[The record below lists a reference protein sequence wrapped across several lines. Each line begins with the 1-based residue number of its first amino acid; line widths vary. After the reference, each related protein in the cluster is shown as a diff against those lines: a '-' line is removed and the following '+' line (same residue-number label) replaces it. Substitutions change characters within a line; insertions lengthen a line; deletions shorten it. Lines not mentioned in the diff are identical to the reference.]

1 MSTTDVLMK
10 THTNYRIKTAER
22 QYVEA
27 FEDEIRAFKSRV
39 KARAKEKVEAAIKEA
54 DEVGHQG
61 KGWERESSD
70 LEPQP
75 PSKAMDCLNLI
86 TSTPTTGCRD
96 IFRI

>member
-39 KARAKEKVEAAIKEA
+39 KARAKEKVEAARRQMRWAIKER
-54 DEVGHQG
+54 DG
-61 KGWERESSD
+61 KERA
-70 LEPQP
+70 QIWN
-75 PSKAMDCLNLI
+75 PSHLLKLWI
-86 TSTPTTGCRD
+86 V
-96 IFRI
+96 